1 MFYVN
6 ISGLVD
12 YREKHLPT
20 KNNNTYTRTF
30 GINLNVFVKLALLEK
45 EKENVIFASKGV
57 SQFSQLICLIQSL
70 SFNCNSYCTD
80 LHYNIKTASDTTTV
94 VVKHWRGRLKKS
106 EVCKLKF

>member
-20 KNNNTYTRTF
+20 KNNSYTRTF

-45 EKENVIFASKGV
+45 EKENVIFARKGV

-94 VVKHWRGRLKKS
+94 VVKH
-106 EVCKLKF
+106 

>member
-20 KNNNTYTRTF
+20 KNNSYTRTF

-94 VVKHWRGRLKKS
+94 VVKH
-106 EVCKLKF
+106 